1 MNSDI
6 LFFMM
11 LENEFFIGIKN
22 YVFELFK
29 NSLSTS
35 AVYHN
40 YNHTLQVVN
49 AANEIANAEGLDEE
63 SLEVLLIA
71 AWFHDTGYVV
81 SHENHE
87 NESIKIV
94 EDYLKNKLNDTAKI
108 KNVKE
113 IIKAT
118 AMPQSPKN
126 KLEKIICDAD
136 LFHLGS
142 EDFNKRSN
150 LLRAEIDQLCG
161 HQFTDIEWF
170 EKNETFLSEHS
181 YFTNYVFEKL
191 NEQKSLNLLKL
202 QKDLKKL
209 KAKEVEQQLKIQ
221 TKNEEGKRKK
231 RKEERPDRGVE
242 TMFRVTLRNH
252 MKLSD
257 IADTKANILLSVSA
271 ITMSIVLTNL
281 FPKLDK
287 PDNYYLIYPTIFFI
301 LIAVV
306 TMVFSILSTRPKVTS
321 GMFTKEDV
329 ANKKVN
335 LLFFGNFHKMPL
347 EDFQSGMEAM
357 MNDRDY
363 LYKSLMKDLYFLGV
377 VLDKKYKLLRVAYT
391 VFMIGIIV
399 SIIAFVTSFA
409 IMEATKLV

>member
-1 MNSDI
+1 
-6 LFFMM
+6 MM